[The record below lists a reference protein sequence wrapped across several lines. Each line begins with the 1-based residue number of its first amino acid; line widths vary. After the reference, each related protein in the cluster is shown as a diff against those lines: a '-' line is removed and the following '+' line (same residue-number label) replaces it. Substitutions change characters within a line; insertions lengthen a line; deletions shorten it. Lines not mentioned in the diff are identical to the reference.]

1 MAGIQRGRSLDVAPP
16 TACAAVIRFREP
28 TVLPSRRAEPAS
40 RVAIFEEV
48 VAAVKTSRT
57 CVRGR
62 DLRARCASHVPA
74 RSALDLY
81 ATRRVNCMTA
91 GSGGHF

>member
-1 MAGIQRGRSLDVAPP
+1 M
-16 TACAAVIRFREP
+16 
-28 TVLPSRRAEPAS
+28 
-40 RVAIFEEV
+40 AIFEEV